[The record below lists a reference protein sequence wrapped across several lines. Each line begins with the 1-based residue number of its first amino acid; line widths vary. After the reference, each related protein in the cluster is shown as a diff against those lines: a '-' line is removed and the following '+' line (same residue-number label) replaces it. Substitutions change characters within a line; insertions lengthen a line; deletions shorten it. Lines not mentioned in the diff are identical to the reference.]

1 MERSERT
8 NRFLSVSLDVYNI
21 RKDFPILSREIH
33 GKPLVY
39 FDNGATTQKPLC
51 VLETIR
57 SYYTGYNSS
66 IHRGVHFLSEQSTA
80 KYEQARE
87 TVREFINARSASE
100 IIFTSGATGSI
111 NAVAFSFGEKYVS
124 AGDEIIISEME
135 HHSNLVPWQMMCE
148 RKGARLRVIPF
159 NEQGVLDI
167 EWYRKAFTGKT
178 RIVAVTH
185 VSNSLGTINPVDEM
199 VQIAHQHE
207 VPVLVD
213 GAQAIQHS
221 VTDVQKLDCDFYV
234 FSGHKVYGPNGVG
247 VLYGKE
253 KWLYDLPPYQG
264 GGDMVDC
271 VTFEKTTY
279 NELPFKFEA
288 GTTNYV
294 GAAGLETALQY
305 ISGIGLDRIAAYEK
319 ELLDYTSA
327 KLLSIE
333 GLNIYGQ
340 APEKISIISFLLANI
355 HQYDAGMVLDKLGI
369 AVRTGSHCTQPVMD
383 HFRISGTLRAS
394 MVFYNTREEVDRLY
408 DGLLKVRQMFRS

>member
-1 MERSERT
+1 
-8 NRFLSVSLDVYNI
+8 VSLDVYNI

-100 IIFTSGATGSI
+100 IIFTSGATSSI

-135 HHSNLVPWQMMCE
+135 HHSNLVPWQMMCG

-213 GAQAIQHS
+213 GAQAIQHGI
-221 VTDVQKLDCDFYV
+221 TDVQKLDCDFYV
-234 FSGHKVYGPNGVG
+234 FSGHKV
-247 VLYGKE
+247 
-253 KWLYDLPPYQG
+253 
-264 GGDMVDC
+264 
-271 VTFEKTTY
+271 
-279 NELPFKFEA
+279 
-288 GTTNYV
+288 
-294 GAAGLETALQY
+294 
-305 ISGIGLDRIAAYEK
+305 
-319 ELLDYTSA
+319 
-327 KLLSIE
+327 
-333 GLNIYGQ
+333 
-340 APEKISIISFLLANI
+340 
-355 HQYDAGMVLDKLGI
+355 
-369 AVRTGSHCTQPVMD
+369 
-383 HFRISGTLRAS
+383 
-394 MVFYNTREEVDRLY
+394 
-408 DGLLKVRQMFRS
+408 

>member
-1 MERSERT
+1 
-8 NRFLSVSLDVYNI
+8 VSLDVYNI

-57 SYYTGYNSS
+57 NYYSTHNSS

-87 TVREFINARSASE
+87 IVRQFINARSVNE

-111 NAVAFSFGEKYVS
+111 NTVAFSFGEKYVS
-124 AGDEIIISEME
+124 TGDEIIISEME
-135 HHSNLVPWQMMCE
+135 HHSNLVPWQMMCG
-148 RKGARLRVIPF
+148 RKGARLKVIPF
-159 NEQGVLDI
+159 NELGVLDM

-178 RIVAVTH
+178 RIVAITH

-199 VQIAHQHE
+199 IQIAHQHD

-213 GAQAIQHS
+213 GAQAIQHGS
-221 VTDVQKLDCDFYV
+221 TDVQKLDCDFYV
-234 FSGHKVYGPNGVG
+234 FSGHKVFGPNGIG

-253 KWLYDLPPYQG
+253 RWLYDLPPYQG

-305 ISGIGLDRIAAYEK
+305 ISGIGLDRITAYEK
-319 ELLDYTSA
+319 ELLDYATG

-340 APEKISIISFLLANI
+340 APKKISIISFLLANI

-383 HFRISGTLRAS
+383 HFGISGTLRAS
-394 MVFYNTREEVDRLY
+394 MVFYNTREEVDRFY
-408 DGLLKVRQMFRS
+408 DGLLKVRRMFKS